1 MLNFWRLELLTFLV
15 VSDSKGVFLFG
26 YSGHAYVVIESILE
40 LGLEI
45 RGYFDLSEA
54 KKNPYSLQ
62 YLGSENQG
70 EIKEIIN
77 NDFVFPCVGD
87 NRIRQKLVNLFDHL
101 GLNQFVVQD
110 PSASVSRTAIIGSS
124 TYVGKGV
131 VINAFVE
138 VGKGV
143 ILNSGSVIEHEC
155 RIESYSHVAPGSILC
170 GNVTVGS
177 LSFIGANSVVRQN
190 TKITDNIII
199 GAGSVVVKDVLE
211 KGVWVGNK
219 LKRI

>member
-1 MLNFWRLELLTFLV
+1 M
-15 VSDSKGVFLFG
+15 SDSKGVFLFG

-45 RGYFDLSEA
+45 RGYFDLCEA
-54 KKNPYSLQ
+54 QRNPYSLQ
-62 YLGSENQG
+62 YLGSENQSD
-70 EIKEIIN
+70 IKKIIN
-77 NDFVFPCVGD
+77 DDFVFPCVGD
-87 NRIRQKLVNLFDHL
+87 NGIRQNLINLFDRL
-101 GLNQFVVQD
+101 GLNQFAVKD
-110 PSASVSRTAIIGSS
+110 PSALVSRTAIIGNS

-131 VINAFVE
+131 VVNALVE

-143 ILNSGSVIEHEC
+143 VLNTGSVIEHEC
-155 RIESYSHVAPGSILC
+155 KIEPYAHIAPGSILC

-190 TKITDNIII
+190 TKIADNIVV

-211 KGVWVGNK
+211 RGVWVGNK
-219 LKRI
+219 LKKI